1 MSRLTGARVIAEAL
15 RDLQVEVCF
24 GLVGIPVVD
33 IAEECINLGI
43 RFIALRNEQSASYAA
58 TAYGYI
64 TGKPGVCMLVG
75 GPGILHG
82 LAGIGNAS
90 ANGWPCLFLGGNS
103 ERDLNT
109 KGAFQEMDAVSLLSP
124 LTKTAILPHSND
136 ADVIVSAIYH
146 AYRIAWYGR
155 PGPTFIDLPAD
166 LIMNPQ
172 LPTARVSPRAMIR
185 APPKPSPDHQT
196 AMTAAGMLQNA
207 HAPLMIIGKGA
218 AIARAEG
225 PINNF
230 IRTHNIPFLP
240 TPMGKG
246 VVPDTHPLNVTS
258 ARSAALKNADV
269 IILLGAR
276 LNWILHYGES
286 PKFRREVQVIQV
298 DISPEDLGRTNSAG
312 EHSLS
317 ILADVGTAVSVIS
330 SCLNGWKYLSIPSL
344 KESAPDS
351 YCSTISAS
359 AQKNEAKAQQLALAP
374 QTPGTHLTYQH
385 AYHIIRCVF
394 DELSPAE
401 YGDIVYISEGANTMD
416 ISRASFQQTL
426 PRQRLDAGTHA
437 TMGVGLGYAV
447 AAHAAYC
454 PPGKKGG
461 RRKKIVALEGDSAFG
476 FSGMEI
482 ETMQRNGMDVLVFV
496 MNNSGIYHGD
506 VGNEKDWQARRQQNL
521 DNDLVTA
528 SDGTKKGLRSTS
540 LWYDTRYEK
549 MAEMVGGR
557 GWFVRS
563 EKELEEA
570 TREAFLETKN
580 VCLIN
585 VVIESGVGKSI
596 SFAWEQQKEI
606 YRKEKEQAR
615 GAKL

>member
-1 MSRLTGARVIAEAL
+1 VIAEAL

-33 IAEECINLGI
+33 IAEECINIGI

-82 LAGIGNAS
+82 MAGIGNAS

-109 KGAFQEMDAVSLLSP
+109 KGAFQEMDAVSLLLP
-124 LTKTAILPHSND
+124 HTKTAILPHSND

-172 LPTARVSPRAMIR
+172 LPTAKVSPRAMIKP
-185 APPKPSPDHQT
+185 PPKPSPDHQT
-196 AMTAAGMLQNA
+196 AMTAADMLQNA
-207 HAPLMIIGKGA
+207 DAPLVIIGKGA
-218 AIARAEG
+218 AIARAEVS
-225 PINNF
+225 INSL
-230 IRTHNIPFLP
+230 ISTHNIPFLP

-258 ARSAALKNADV
+258 ARSMALQNADV
-269 IILLGAR
+269 ILILGAR
-276 LNWILHYGES
+276 LNWILHYGQS
-286 PKFRREVQVIQV
+286 PKFRRDVQVIQI

-317 ILADVGTAVSVIS
+317 ILADIGTAVEAIS
-330 SCLNGWKYLSIPSL
+330 SCLSGWKYLSIPTF

-351 YCSTISAS
+351 YCSLISAS
-359 AQKNEAKAQQLALAP
+359 ARKNEGKTQQLALTP
-374 QTPGTHLTYQH
+374 QTPGTHLTYQR
-385 AYHIIRCVF
+385 AYHVIREVF
-394 DELSPAE
+394 DELSPPE
-401 YGDIVYISEGANTMD
+401 NGDIVYIAEGANTMD
-416 ISRASFQQTL
+416 ISRASFQQSL
-426 PRQRLDAGTHA
+426 PRQRLDAGTYA
-437 TMGVGLGYAV
+437 TMGVGLAYAI

-454 PPGKKGG
+454 APGQKRG

-482 ETMQRNGMDVLVFV
+482 ETMQRNGMDVLVIV

-506 VGNEKDWQARRQQNL
+506 VENEKDWQARRQQNL
-521 DNDLVTA
+521 DNDLVTT

-563 EKELEEA
+563 EMELEEA
-570 TREAFLETKN
+570 TREAFLETEN

-596 SFAWEQQKEI
+596 SFAWEQQKEM
-606 YRKEKEQAR
+606 YTKEKEQAR